1 VSTHSSTVKRGA
13 TVQGPKRDT
22 PRSTRERILDAAAK
36 TVARH
41 GVGAATTKRIAA
53 AAKVSEGSLY
63 NHFADKSQLLIALVL
78 ERLPSIR
85 DIFAELARGPDGAAL
100 SERLS
105 AAMVA
110 LIDFYGRAQPIV
122 GGVLSDPKL
131 LKLSRKRFIDTDEGP
146 HRAHEKLTGFLK
158 SEQQSGRLRKEVS
171 AEVIASVLI
180 GACTEFAVITQ
191 LTGRTPGDLD
201 KQEYARALIAT
212 LSPALFPP
220 SEKRPAR

>member
-1 VSTHSSTVKRGA
+1 MPA
-13 TVQGPKRDT
+13 PKRDM
-22 PRSTRERILDAAAK
+22 PGSTRERILDAAAK

-100 SERLS
+100 SDRLS

-122 GGVLSDPKL
+122 GGVVSDPKL
-131 LKLSRKRFIDTDEGP
+131 LELSRKRFVDTDEGP

-158 SEQQSGRLRKEVS
+158 SAQKNGQLRKDAS
-171 AEVIASVLI
+171 ADVIASVLI
-180 GACTEFAVITQ
+180 GACTEFAVLSH

-201 KQEYARALIAT
+201 RQAYARAVITT

-220 SEKRPAR
+220 SEDKSPR

>member
-1 VSTHSSTVKRGA
+1 VA
-13 TVQGPKRDT
+13 TPRSDT

-36 TVARH
+36 TVARY
-41 GVGAATTKRIAA
+41 GVGAATTKRIAS

-85 DIFAELARGPDGAAL
+85 DIFAELARRTDGAAL
-100 SERLS
+100 DNRLS

-131 LKLSRKRFIDTDEGP
+131 LALSRKRFIDTDEGP
-146 HRAHEKLTGFLK
+146 HRAHEKLTEFLK

-171 AEVIASVLI
+171 AEVIASMLI
-180 GACTEFAVITQ
+180 GACTEFAVLAH
-191 LTGRTPGDLD
+191 LTGRTPGGIG
-201 KQEYARALIAT
+201 KQDYARAVIT
-212 LSPALFPP
+212 ILSPALFPP
-220 SEKRPAR
+220 SEKWPAR

>member
-1 VSTHSSTVKRGA
+1 VPA
-13 TVQGPKRDT
+13 PKRDT
-22 PRSTRERILDAAAK
+22 PGSTRERILDAAAK
-36 TVARH
+36 TVAKH

-85 DIFAELARGPDGAAL
+85 DIFAELARGPDGVPL
-100 SERLS
+100 GDRLS
-105 AAMVA
+105 AAMIA

-131 LKLSRKRFIDTDEGP
+131 LELSRKRFIDTDEGP

-158 SEQQSGRLRKEVS
+158 SAQKNGQLRKDLS

-180 GACTEFAVITQ
+180 GACTEFAVLSH

-201 KQEYARALIAT
+201 RQAYAHAVITT
-212 LSPALFPP
+212 LSPVLFPP
-220 SEKRPAR
+220 SEKQR